1 MKHFHVVLVLF
12 IIDFFGVNT
21 NESEIAEELYKK
33 LFKRQRAEQLEAIK
47 SFQKISNY
55 EKQYSMIML
64 MAEKVFTVIQDSRA
78 TIEASPYIPGVSEFP
93 LDDRIKDALS
103 NILENTALFS
113 EIILRFPDIS
123 VSVLK
128 TNNNWDVLL
137 QWSIAFCNQ
146 VRYLLDN
153 STIKA
158 LSLASQELNHVERS
172 PHYVNPYR
180 KQGPQLNAEISAA
193 KSKKKR
199 KEIKKGPRLSS
210 HSEL

>member
-1 MKHFHVVLVLF
+1 
-12 IIDFFGVNT
+12 
-21 NESEIAEELYKK
+21 
-33 LFKRQRAEQLEAIK
+33 
-47 SFQKISNY
+47 
-55 EKQYSMIML
+55 

-78 TIEASPYIPGVSEFP
+78 TIEASPYIPGVSDFP

-103 NILENTALFS
+103 N
-113 EIILRFPDIS
+113 IS

-158 LSLASQELNHVERS
+158 LSLVSQELRHIERS
-172 PHYVNPYR
+172 PNYVNPYR
-180 KQGPQLNAEISAA
+180 KQNSQASLDVAPS
-193 KSKKKR
+193 KTKKKR